1 MKANRLL
8 TLMGTRE
15 LARQQHE
22 QTMAELR
29 QTPGVSGETID
40 KLEKLSSFDQM
51 IGIVVEVYVKHFDE
65 PTLDAVIQF
74 AETPAGKLWF
84 AKQPTIQQE
93 SFEASVRW
101 GRELTEKLK

>member
-1 MKANRLL
+1 MRTVLAALFVSLL
-8 TLMGTRE
+8 AAGGRE
-15 LARQQHE
+15 PARINGLHAHRE
-22 QTMAELR
+22 EARVLVSFELV
-29 QTPGVSGETID
+29 GA
-40 KLEKLSSFDQM
+40 
-51 IGIVVEVYVKHFDE
+51 FDE

-101 GRELTEKLK
+101 GRELTERLK